1 MRIPARLILTSR
13 IYICLTRSRY
23 ALDITSLDEDVA
35 AVLPEELRR
44 NVADDLLDFVN
55 ILNTL
60 RDQLSKVFHNDF
72 KVNFFV

>member
-1 MRIPARLILTSR
+1 MRIPARLILRPR
-13 IYICLTRSRY
+13 IYIWLTRSRY

-55 ILNTL
+55 ILKTL

-72 KVNFFV
+72 KVIFMV

>member
-23 ALDITSLDEDVA
+23 ALYITSLDEDVA

-55 ILNTL
+55 ILKTL

-72 KVNFFV
+72 NVNFFV